1 MSEKWIDATQK
12 HNFISAVLHGT
23 SKKSPRSF
31 KRATAGCMKINVA
44 GDFLQI
50 LVEIY
55 PMN

>member
-23 SKKSPRSF
+23 SEVTQGSK
-31 KRATAGCMKINVA
+31 ATAGCMKINVA
-44 GDFLQI
+44 GDFFKCLW
-50 LVEIY
+50 EIY